1 MRRASDPTLLLGY
14 AGPLTAASAA
24 AAVVGGLLAVAGP
37 TATMPLAFTLSSVV
51 AIGLFGAARRVDTAA
66 RPDFRPDRS
75 ARSRRVAAAILT
87 LAVVGTA
94 VSSWSLA
101 LDFAR

>member
-1 MRRASDPTLLLGY
+1 MA
-14 AGPLTAASAA
+14 
-24 AAVVGGLLAVAGP
+24 AVAGVLLALLGP
-37 TATMPLAFTLSSVV
+37 SATVPLAFTLSSVV
-51 AIGLFGAARRVDTAA
+51 AVGLYGAARRTDTAA

-75 ARSRRVAAAILT
+75 ARSRRVGVAILA